1 MEYIFKI
8 LFYIVE
14 KNLGMSLVFLL
25 NKHKFCFSLVN
36 LLPEC
41 V

>member
-25 NKHKFCFSLVN
+25 NTSAVF
-36 LLPEC
+36 P
-41 V
+41 